1 MKIPEQNDFEKI
13 VYKKRGE
20 KKHVFLK
27 KLLEEMQW
35 HLRCFR
41 FLKPAELPIYCCTAD
56 YRRLPIGCRPQI
68 PVAYI
73 LKIHISSTAVGH
85 SSSRQQQHQQ
95 HVPSSTA
102 AAATSYVR
110 SSYERT
116 VGRRHCQRHYSSY
129 RLQLALVSR
138 RKKYV

>member
-73 LKIHISSTAVGH
+73 LKIHISSTVTAVPG
-85 SSSRQQQHQQ
+85 
-95 HVPSSTA
+95 
-102 AAATSYVR
+102 YGL
-110 SSYERT
+110 RT
-116 VGRRHCQRHYSSY
+116 VDSTGSY
-129 RLQLALVSR
+129 ASTLCMGMPV
-138 RKKYV
+138 